1 MRKRT
6 RALLVAALLTV
17 ALLGAAG
24 DAAAA
29 GKGPAR
35 RIFSPA
41 KKGPLRVGLAPSSLA
56 VLETEDGFDDLF
68 VGTAGAQ
75 RIEEIDN
82 HFGALSRLA
91 SAPVGAPPSALA
103 VQEPDYKHR
112 NSVMAVSAAADVA
125 RLFDLRFQRTGK
137 AIFAPV
143 GTVGVGADPSAVL
156 HTGVPIES
164 ETPEGTLEQHQGAE
178 FVVANQGSDNLSL
191 VGRSGD
197 RLSVVATI
205 PVGDAPV
212 ALAGEAEAVSSIWV
226 ANSGSGTVTNLLG
239 SIFQGN
245 MPSKTIPVGGEP
257 VALAPGDLIGGDS
270 GDEELAVLD
279 RRGGRVEIVDRPPQV
294 VPHPYEP
301 FRVVASYPVGSRPT
315 AILAIDL
322 DERQGADLA
331 VLDSGSDK
339 VRVLL
344 NRGGGRF
351 FDDGAYPAGRDPVA
365 IAPIEYGR
373 RFVPDLAIA
382 DRGSDELTILVH
394 NEFGR
399 CDGRT
404 ARLRI
409 GTTGRDYFGGSDEP
423 EELNGLGGDDRLAAS
438 GGDDCIRGEGGD
450 DYLLGFG
457 GDDRLWPGPGKD
469 EVSGGSGDDTIFAK
483 GNGTDLIQCGS
494 GNDTAYTDPSDTT
507 HGCEHTP

>member
-1 MRKRT
+1 
-6 RALLVAALLTV
+6 
-17 ALLGAAG
+17 
-24 DAAAA
+24 
-29 GKGPAR
+29 
-35 RIFSPA
+35 
-41 KKGPLRVGLAPSSLA
+41 
-56 VLETEDGFDDLF
+56 
-68 VGTAGAQ
+68 
-75 RIEEIDN
+75 
-82 HFGALSRLA
+82 
-91 SAPVGAPPSALA
+91 
-103 VQEPDYKHR
+103 
-112 NSVMAVSAAADVA
+112 
-125 RLFDLRFQRTGK
+125 
-137 AIFAPV
+137 V
-143 GTVGVGADPSAVL
+143 GTVGVGSDPSAVL
-156 HTGVPIES
+156 HTGIPIES
-164 ETPEGTLEQHQGAE
+164 ETPEGTVEHHQGAE
-178 FVVANQGSDNLSL
+178 FVVANRDSDDLSL
-191 VGRSGD
+191 IGRRGD

-212 ALAGEAEAVSSIWV
+212 ALAGKAEAVSSIWV
-226 ANSGSGTVTNLLG
+226 ANSGSGTVTKLLG
-239 SIFQGN
+239 SIFEGKA
-245 MPSKTIPVGGEP
+245 PSETIPVGGEP

-301 FRVVASYPVGSRPT
+301 FRVVASYPVGPRPT

-344 NRGGGRF
+344 SRGGGRF
-351 FDDGAYPAGRDPVA
+351 LDGGAYPAGRDPVA

-409 GTTGRDYFGGSDEP
+409 GTTGRDDFGGSDEP

-438 GGDDCIRGEGGD
+438 RGDDCIRGEGGD

-457 GDDRLWPGPGKD
+457 GDDRFWTGPGKD

-483 GNGTDLIQCGS
+483 GNGIDHIDCGS
-494 GNDTAYTDPSDTT
+494 GNDTAYIDRSDTT
-507 HGCEHTP
+507 HKCERTP